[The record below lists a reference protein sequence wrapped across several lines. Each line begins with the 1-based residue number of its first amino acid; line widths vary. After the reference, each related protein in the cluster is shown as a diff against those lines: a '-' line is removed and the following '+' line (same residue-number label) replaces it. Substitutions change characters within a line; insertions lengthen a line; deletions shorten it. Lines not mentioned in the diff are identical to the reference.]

1 MSSYIQTEQ
10 YGRDDEVVWLSS
22 WKGLVTK
29 PYEFPQS
36 AGTALDDGR
45 KVIKSGTVYKITA
58 SEPASTTYLG
68 IVFGDVDVTNGANQ
82 GALMVGGRVLKNRI
96 TLASGDEA
104 GLKALGIFFD
114 TAPAVTRP

>member
-36 AGTALDDGR
+36 AGTTLADGR
-45 KVIKSGTVYKITA
+45 KIIKSGTVYKITT

-68 IVFGDVDVTNGANQ
+68 IVFGDVDVTKGAGDGRSLFRLHQ
-82 GALMVGGRVLKNRI
+82 GAHRRVHARPQRG
-96 TLASGDEA
+96 AVEA
-104 GLKALGIFFD
+104 GRERQN
-114 TAPAVTRP
+114 PA